1 MFASSMAGT
10 SRQSPRLIFQPS
22 RLQWDAVSGAT
33 SYNVVW
39 GTSSGT
45 YTGSQSVGNVTRFN
59 LADIAGLAQNTT
71 YFMAVRAV
79 NASGQGA
86 ASNELQ
92 IRNARQVA

>member
-1 MFASSMAGT
+1 MFASVVAGT
-10 SRQSPRLIFQPS
+10 SPQPQRRVYQPS
-22 RLQWDAVSGAT
+22 RLQWDATAGAT

-39 GTSSGT
+39 GTSSGN
-45 YTGSQSVGNVTRFN
+45 YTGSQSVGNVTSVN